1 MYNGNCLSKCATAFQ
16 NISQNAK
23 LFNLQQ
29 FFLLVFIFSLLS
41 AEMAK
46 ESYLTVED
54 ISNLSLQANIV
65 VLSACHTARG
75 AISSEGV
82 LGLARAF
89 LMAGAKSVV
98 TALWA
103 VNDNATEKF
112 MLKFYDNLSSEPVVN
127 ALATTMCEMKQ
138 EKFEVAQW
146 GSFKVLG
153 ANVKVFSH
161 FSDDH

>member
-1 MYNGNCLSKCATAFQ
+1 
-16 NISQNAK
+16 
-23 LFNLQQ
+23 
-29 FFLLVFIFSLLS
+29 
-41 AEMAK
+41 
-46 ESYLTVED
+46 
-54 ISNLSLQANIV
+54 
-65 VLSACHTARG
+65 
-75 AISSEGV
+75 
-82 LGLARAF
+82 
-89 LMAGAKSVV
+89 
-98 TALWA
+98 
-103 VNDNATEKF
+103 

>member
-1 MYNGNCLSKCATAFQ
+1 
-16 NISQNAK
+16 
-23 LFNLQQ
+23 
-29 FFLLVFIFSLLS
+29 
-41 AEMAK
+41 MAK
-46 ESYLTVED
+46 KSYLTVED
-54 ISNLSLQANIV
+54 ISNLSLQANMV

-75 AISSEGV
+75 TISSEGV

-89 LMAGAKSVV
+89 LMVGAKSVV

-103 VNDNATEKF
+103 LNDDATEKF

-138 EKFEVAQW
+138 EKFKVTQW

-161 FSDDH
+161 FSDDN